1 MSENTAKTAIETY
14 TGGYF
19 QTNAYLLPTP
29 GGGRLLID
37 APEGSAAWLRRLN
50 VGGKETGGPKLD
62 ALLLTH
68 AHIDHIHDAAAI
80 VRKHGCP
87 LYYHA
92 DGIPLL
98 EDPMAYRRFG
108 LNIDFEAVTGGE
120 LIAESAR
127 SEFAGLVFEVL
138 SVPGH
143 CPGSL
148 CFYDRPAGLLFAGD
162 VLFAGSV
169 GRTDLPG
176 GDPDLLMQGIHEK
189 LLVLDDT
196 TVVLPGHGPATTIGD
211 ERRSNPYLRSR
222 EFWS

>member
-1 MSENTAKTAIETY
+1 MSKNTEAGIETY
-14 TGGYF
+14 TGGFF
-19 QTNAYLLPTP
+19 QTNAYLLHTP
-29 GGGRLLID
+29 SGGRLLID
-37 APEGSAAWLRRLN
+37 APEGSADWLRGLKI
-50 VGGKETGGPKLD
+50 GGTGGGPKLE

-80 VRKHGCP
+80 VREHGCA

-98 EDPMAYRRFG
+98 KDTEAYRRFG
-108 LNIDFEAVTGGE
+108 LSVEFEPVTGGE
-120 LIAESAR
+120 LITESAR
-127 SEFAGLVFEVL
+127 SEFAGVVFEVL
-138 SVPGH
+138 FVPGH

-176 GDPDLLMQGIHEK
+176 GDSDLLIQGIHEK
-189 LLVLDDT
+189 LLTLDDAV
-196 TVVLPGHGPATTIGD
+196 VVLPGHGPTTTIGA
-211 ERRSNPYLRSR
+211 ERRTNPYLRSQ